1 MTPLEDE
8 LQCALVSVRAISSD
22 APASAALE
30 FRYDPSFT
38 GFQGHFPNDPILPGV
53 CLLQSLRVGL
63 EKAWATQLR
72 LTNILNAKFIMPVRP
87 GETLLFAVTETARS
101 PQAISV
107 KAKVTRDS
115 QRVAEL
121 SIQLEPMPPQ

>member
-1 MTPLEDE
+1 MTSLEDE
-8 LQCALVSVRAISSD
+8 LQSALLSAQASSTD
-22 APASAALE
+22 ALAVATLE

-63 EKAWATQLR
+63 EKAWAAPFR
-72 LTNILNAKFIMPVRP
+72 LTSILNAKFIAPVRP

-101 PQAISV
+101 PQSISV
-107 KAKVTRDS
+107 KAKVTRDR

-121 SIQLEPMPPQ
+121 SLQLEPMPPQ